1 MGFEVPRRPVR
12 LVFEDADL
20 AGAQVL
26 CRSVSLDE
34 WLTYLDLGALGS
46 LDDLRATLKRFGDEV
61 VESWDLT
68 IKGAAVD
75 ATGEGLLSLPVDV
88 GKAIYNAWQEG
99 VVRVA
104 SPLGGPSSNG
114 ALSLEPSIPMVPL
127 SENHQSL

>member
-1 MGFEVPRRPVR
+1 MGFEVPKRPVR
-12 LVFEDADL
+12 LIFEDADL

-46 LDDLRATLKRFGDEV
+46 LEDLRATLKRFGDEV

-68 IKGAAVD
+68 SDKKAVA

-99 VVRVA
+99 VVRVSA
-104 SPLGGPSSNG
+104 PLGGPSSNG
-114 ALSLEPSIPMVPL
+114 GTPPGLSGSMLPL
-127 SENHQSL
+127 STNHQSS